1 MKTFAFRLRPGD
13 DLKQGLVAFGK
24 EHNLQAGCIVTC
36 VGSLSKAGL
45 RMANRPETRYFEAAY
60 EIVSLTGTLC
70 PDGAHL
76 HMSISDGEG
85 QMLGG
90 HVQDGNIVRTTAELV
105 IGELE
110 DVQFTRP
117 VDPQTTYDELVCTFR

>member
-1 MKTFAFRLRPGD
+1 MKTFAFRLRPEQ
-13 DLKQGLVAFGK
+13 DLKQGLVDFGR
-24 EHNLQAGCIVTC
+24 EHNMQAGVIVTC

-45 RMANRPETRYFEAAY
+45 RMAARPETRYFEEAF

-85 QMLGG
+85 RVLGG
-90 HVQDGNIVRTTAELV
+90 HVQDGNIVRTTAEVV
-105 IGELE
+105 IGEL
-110 DVQFTRP
+110 DDSQFTRP
-117 VDPQTTYDELVCTFR
+117 IDPETFAHSGK